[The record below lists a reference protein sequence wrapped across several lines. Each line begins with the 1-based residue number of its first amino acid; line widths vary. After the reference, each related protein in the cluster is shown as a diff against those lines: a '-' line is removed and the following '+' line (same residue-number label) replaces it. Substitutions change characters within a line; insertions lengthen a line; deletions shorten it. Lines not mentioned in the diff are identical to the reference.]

1 MIRSTTP
8 ADLAANQPSAL
19 ANPAPVTSPAPADL
33 VALDDWE
40 TSLAETPSAGPAA
53 PLDSTGLDGLP
64 TEWQDSPDEHHQP
77 GNELGDVDPTATSLT
92 EESSHEGLT
101 DDLPNS
107 GAGAVQDVAT
117 YQAEL
122 IAQTPGQPADPAP
135 EMDGTNPPE
144 FVNETTEHQ
153 SKHTYPFTAKIR
165 EIRHDLMERRL
176 EIRKRVG
183 QLEHEIA
190 EHHATMQRLAAERKA
205 AKESMDEAGEERRG
219 LVDEWQG
226 IEYDLANPE
235 MLEARARQALAD
247 EAKAAGSSPAAVDAE
262 PQELTIADETGQHGA
277 KFAIPPNVRVVSIP
291 AGTRAIDPAS
301 TAPLSVLKI
310 SPGRLEALRGTEAT
324 PGRNCSTVADLEL
337 LIREGR
343 LQHVHRFGPAAVDAV
358 TDALIDW
365 RKKNPVP
372 QPVERVERVEPAAVQ
387 VEQMETED
395 EQQPEDLS
403 SNVTPPAQAAPETPE
418 DLADDPEETA
428 WWRQGA
434 AAALTCQPV
443 HANPHQ
449 PGTRAAKLWDRGWQE
464 QVPTDDLE
472 D

>member
-1 MIRSTTP
+1 MIRKSTP
-8 ADLAANQPSAL
+8 ADLAANQPSAPT
-19 ANPAPVTSPAPADL
+19 NPAPVNSPAPADL

-40 TSLAETPSAGPAA
+40 TSLAETPSPGPAA
-53 PLDSTGLDGLP
+53 PLDPAGLDGLP
-64 TEWQDSPDEHHQP
+64 ADWQDGPDDEHHQP
-77 GNELGDVDPTATSLT
+77 GNEPGDVDPTATSLT
-92 EESSHEGLT
+92 KESSHADTAPPPAEEVT
-101 DDLPNS
+101 S
-107 GAGAVQDVAT
+107 GEFEQ
-117 YQAEL
+117 QPEPPKSENL
-122 IAQTPGQPADPAP
+122 PADSAP
-135 EMDGTNPPE
+135 EMDGTTPPE

-153 SKHTYPFTAKIR
+153 SKHTYPFAAKIR
-165 EIRHDLMERRL
+165 ELRHDLMERRL
-176 EIRKRVG
+176 EIRKRVA

-190 EHHATMQRLAAERKA
+190 EHHATMQRLAAERKS
-205 AKESMDEAGEERRG
+205 AKEAMDESGEERRG

-247 EAKAAGSSPAAVDAE
+247 AAKAAGGSPAEVDAE

-277 KFAIPPNVRVVSIP
+277 KFIIPPNARVVSIP

-343 LQHVHRFGPAAVDAV
+343 LQHAHRFGPAAVDAV

-365 RKKNPVP
+365 RQKNPVP
-372 QPVERVERVEPAAVQ
+372 QPADPVERVEPAAVQ
-387 VEQMETED
+387 VEQV
-395 EQQPEDLS
+395 EQVEGEQPEDLS
-403 SNVTPPAQAAPETPE
+403 SNVTPPAQAAPRIPE
-418 DLADDPEETA
+418 DLADDPEEAA

-434 AAALTCQPV
+434 AAALTCKPV
-443 HANPHQ
+443 HTNPHQ

-464 QVPTDDLE
+464 QAPADDLE
-472 D
+472 E